1 MNKLCKRIIFVI
13 IILILII
20 SINTESLA
28 WSGVIEDGQ
37 SFISTGESEGSPINS
52 GGLRS
57 ASSYIYNIL
66 LVAGIVI
73 AVIIASILGIQFML
87 GGAEG
92 QAKVKEMMLPY
103 IVGCIIVFGGFGFW
117 KIALKIGKE
126 LDKIG
131 NEEEVSIIDLN
142 INLEIAD
149 YSNNQKDIE
158 LY

>member
-1 MNKLCKRIIFVI
+1 MKKLCKRIIFVI
-13 IILILII
+13 IILIILI
-20 SINTESLA
+20 SINTETLA
-28 WSGVIEDGQ
+28 WSKIIQDGQ
-37 SFISTGESEGSPINS
+37 SFMKTGESGDKPVNS
-52 GGLRS
+52 LGLRS

-117 KIALKIGKE
+117 KIALKIGEK
-126 LDKIG
+126 LDNIG
-131 NEEEVSIIDLN
+131 ILESSTN
-142 INLEIAD
+142 IEIAE

>member
-1 MNKLCKRIIFVI
+1 MKKLCKRIIFVI
-13 IILILII
+13 IILIILI
-20 SINTESLA
+20 SINTETLA
-28 WSGVIEDGQ
+28 WSQIIQDGQ
-37 SFISTGESEGSPINS
+37 SFMQTGKDSGNTPIDS
-52 GGLRS
+52 MGLRS

-73 AVIIASILGIQFML
+73 AVIIASVLGIQFML

-117 KIALKIGKE
+117 KIALKIGEK

-131 NEEEVSIIDLN
+131 ILETN
-142 INLEIAD
+142 INIQIAE